1 MFVIKIQTIVVETSS
16 YLFSLSLAKFES
28 HNDFWEYQ
36 KTKRPK
42 NSSKTSFLRQ
52 VITKILRAVII
63 FILSV
68 KIESLLRFMIIVKSV
83 NQKIA
88 EFMQSHFLSFFNLSF
103 LKVVMKTKSHR
114 IKDKVMAI
122 GMTEVNANSRAFLS
136 TSKMVNL

>member
-68 KIESLLRFMIIVKSV
+68 KIESLLRLMIIVKSV

-88 EFMQSHFLSFFNLSF
+88 EFMQSHFLSFFNSSF